1 MNKKQIAD
9 SLLQLADSIES
20 GESQNKVTIAVTNFG
35 SELGAE
41 NVNEAIRAAQSPSRK
56 LIVVGSPVEGF
67 ESYEAEGDQ
76 NVADV
81 LQKLFREKTI
91 DAAVTMHYPFPIGVS
106 TVGKIITPAKGKE
119 MYIATTTGTTDTK
132 REKAMVLNA
141 INGIACAKANGIENP
156 TVGILNVEAA
166 RIVEKKL
173 KALQEGGFP
182 IEFAESARADGGCV
196 MRGNDVILG
205 TPDVMVCD
213 SLTGNVL
220 TKLFAGYTSGGTY
233 ETTGYGY
240 GPSLGE
246 GHDQPVLIISRASGA
261 PLIKN
266 AIAYA
271 ESSVRGSILK
281 VQDQLYKQAHEAGLD
296 DLLAD
301 DEESCQPQEKV
312 EAPPKEIVTGAVPGI
327 DILDIDNAVQCLWKE
342 GIYAESAMGC
352 TGPIIQVSEANLER
366 AKTLLHEGGYID
378 E

>member
-246 GHDQPVLIISRASGA
+246 GHDHPVLIISRASGA

-271 ESSVRGSILK
+271 ESSVRGNILK

>member
-20 GESQNKVTIAVTNFG
+20 GESQNKVTIAVINFG

-271 ESSVRGSILK
+271 ESSVRGNILK

>member
-271 ESSVRGSILK
+271 ESSVRGNILK
-281 VQDQLYKQAHEAGLD
+281 VQDQLYKQAHEASLD